1 MAQWWGPQG
10 CTVPVCDLDV
20 RPGGRL
26 HIVIRSPQGEDYPIV
41 GEYVEIVRPSRLVM
55 RRHSPGLRP
64 VTTVLFDDHFGKT
77 TVTLVQ
83 RFESPADAAAHR
95 ESGAGQGWA
104 GTFEKLD
111 ALLVRGSAA

>member
-1 MAQWWGPQG
+1 
-10 CTVPVCDLDV
+10 
-20 RPGGRL
+20 
-26 HIVIRSPQGEDYPIV
+26 
-41 GEYVEIVRPSRLVM
+41 
-55 RRHSPGLRP
+55 
-64 VTTVLFDDHFGKT
+64 VLFDDHFGKT